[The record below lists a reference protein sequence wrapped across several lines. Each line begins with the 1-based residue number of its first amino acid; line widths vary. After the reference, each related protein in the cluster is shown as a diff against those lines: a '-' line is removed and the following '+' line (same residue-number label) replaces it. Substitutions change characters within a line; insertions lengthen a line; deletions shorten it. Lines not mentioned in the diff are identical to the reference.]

1 MATRDMFLD
10 ALAPAPVA
18 RSPVPVAPPAASPP
32 PRPPAPPPTSNQAT
46 LNSNQG
52 ALKAGRPDFADDIDR
67 IVGELVAAG
76 DVVWDASIDA
86 YRKPHCRR
94 FRFEQSSMLDT
105 FLSSSTFI
113 EEC

>member
-18 RSPVPVAPPAASPP
+18 RSPIPVAPPAASPT
-32 PRPPAPPPTSNQAT
+32 PPPPPPKQTA

-52 ALKAGRPDFADDIDR
+52 ALKARPDFADDIDR

-105 FLSSSTFI
+105 FLTSSTFI
-113 EEC
+113 ADC